1 MDGKRLRVGFR
12 EGVFAPALLGSVA
25 TFLAFPPVGWSP
37 LVFLGPMA
45 WLLLVQRPTLSGQR
59 PYLKVWLAGGV
70 FWLLT
75 LHWIRLPHP
84 LNHLGLFLLAAY
96 LGAYLPAFVWLA
108 RVGVHRLRVPL
119 WFAAPAVWVGL
130 DWVRGHLFSGFLMGS
145 LAHALYDWPG
155 LIQLSD
161 LTGEYGI
168 SFAILFVAA
177 SAFLLFGKGEAYFP
191 RKAWIVPFLPVAVY
205 IPTSLSPAW
214 VSVHWSPIESPTSRI
229 ALIQGTAPAL
239 FSVRAETL
247 EDVLKQHLELTSQAV
262 EASDEPLDL
271 IVWPECMF
279 PYTYSVLVPG
289 YTPPEGL
296 LDEERLKQTPEYLT
310 EIAKGADAAL
320 LVGVNRFGVRAPHDR
335 EATASI
341 AVGSDVYNSSIMVRP
356 DGEIVGVYDKMHLV
370 PFGEY
375 IPLADWVPGLA
386 GMMPIAGGT
395 QPGKA
400 PVAMELDGVTYS
412 VNICYESAVPHFIRR
427 QVKTLANEGQRPD
440 VLVNLTN
447 DAWFKGSSE
456 LDMHLAC
463 GVFRAVENRTPMVIA
478 ANGGLSAYISR
489 TGHIVK
495 VTRRQKPGFLIVDVP
510 VPEERRDP
518 TFYTRH
524 GDWFAG
530 LCLVCCTVFALVGAL
545 KKKGMGG

>member
-1 MDGKRLRVGFR
+1 MDGELPRVGFR
-12 EGVFAPALLGSVA
+12 DRVFAPALLGSVV

-37 LVFLGPMA
+37 LVFVGPMA
-45 WLLLVQRPTLSGQR
+45 WLLLVQRETLAGRR
-59 PYLKVWLAGGV
+59 PYLKVWLAGAV

-84 LNHLGLFLLAAY
+84 LNHLGLLLLAAY

-119 WFAAPAVWVGL
+119 WIAAPAVWVGL

-145 LAHALYDWPG
+145 LAHALYQVPDALFPAEY
-155 LIQLSD
+155 
-161 LTGEYGI
+161 TGEYGI
-168 SFAILFVAA
+168 TCIILFLPSWILRAYA
-177 SAFLLFGKGEAYFP
+177 SGASWQTRKWFGKLMETAMFLFVVLMGV
-191 RKAWIVPFLPVAVY
+191 RMVPSRLLDEPGG
-205 IPTSLSPAW
+205 
-214 VSVHWSPIESPTSRI
+214 SRI

-239 FSVRAETL
+239 FSVRADTL
-247 EDVLKQHLELTSQAV
+247 EEVLKQHLELTSQAV
-262 EASDEPLDL
+262 ESSDEPLDL

-279 PYTYSVLVPG
+279 PYTYSALDPG

-296 LDEERLKQTPEYLT
+296 LDEERLRQTPEYLA
-310 EIAKGADAAL
+310 EIAKGADSAL
-320 LVGVNRFGVRAPHDR
+320 LVGVNRFGVREPNER
-335 EATASI
+335 EAAAGFQI
-341 AVGSDVYNSSIMVRP
+341 GSDVYNSSIMVRP

-375 IPLADWVPGLA
+375 IPLADWVPWLA

-395 QPGKA
+395 QPGGA

-427 QVKTLANEGQRPD
+427 QVKTLTDEGRRPD

-478 ANGGLSAYISR
+478 ANGGLSAYISSA
-489 TGHIVK
+489 GQIVD
-495 VTRRQKPGFLIVDVP
+495 VTQRQEPGFLIVDVP
-510 VPEERRDP
+510 VPEDRLGP

-530 LCLVCCTVFALVGAL
+530 SCLVCCIVFALVGAL
-545 KKKGMGG
+545 KKKGMRG